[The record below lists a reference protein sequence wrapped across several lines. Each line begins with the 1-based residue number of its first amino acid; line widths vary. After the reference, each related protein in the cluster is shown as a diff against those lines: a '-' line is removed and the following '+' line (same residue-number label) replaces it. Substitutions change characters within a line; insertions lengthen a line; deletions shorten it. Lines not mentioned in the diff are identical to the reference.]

1 MMGKKENEKT
11 TKERRE
17 KPGGTFLNAKALKRG
32 AHARYWTRDLMALL
46 ENAMPRRRLGARRRA
61 NASPRS
67 QEVV

>member
-32 AHARYWTRDLMALL
+32 GHTQGI
-46 ENAMPRRRLGARRRA
+46 ELGT
-61 NASPRS
+61 SWLC
-67 QEVV
+67 